1 MYCNNCGTKVPD
13 DATFCP
19 NCGNNMQSQK
29 QLNGIKNDF
38 SKNTNGNKHSKKNNN
53 NTALIVAIIVATL
66 IVFISAGLIMFN
78 VMSGSSPFAPKA
90 TSTPMPTP
98 MPLPTAT
105 PTQMPE
111 VTPQIVYVTQEPQ
124 QANVPPQ
131 QPRQDTDVVAHPSYT
146 MYNSSAYGFKCSY
159 P

>member
-53 NTALIVAIIVATL
+53 NTALIVADYSCNIDCIH
-66 IVFISAGLIMFN
+66 ISRL
-78 VMSGSSPFAPKA
+78 
-90 TSTPMPTP
+90 
-98 MPLPTAT
+98 
-105 PTQMPE
+105 E
-111 VTPQIVYVTQEPQ
+111 
-124 QANVPPQ
+124 
-131 QPRQDTDVVAHPSYT
+131 
-146 MYNSSAYGFKCSY
+146 
-159 P
+159 

>member
-98 MPLPTAT
+98 NA
-105 PTQMPE
+105 
-111 VTPQIVYVTQEPQ
+111 V
-124 QANVPPQ
+124 ADC
-131 QPRQDTDVVAHPSYT
+131 DTDTKCRSYT
-146 MYNSSAYGFKCSY
+146 ANCNM
-159 P
+159 

>member
-66 IVFISAGLIMFN
+66 IVFSRLDN
-78 VMSGSSPFAPKA
+78 V
-90 TSTPMPTP
+90 
-98 MPLPTAT
+98 
-105 PTQMPE
+105 
-111 VTPQIVYVTQEPQ
+111 
-124 QANVPPQ
+124 
-131 QPRQDTDVVAHPSYT
+131 
-146 MYNSSAYGFKCSY
+146 
-159 P
+159 